1 MPYGRPDHPEN
12 HKTSSRYLLAL
23 LLVVLLIAGV
33 GVGSFLYARRDSVAN
48 RARADRR
55 GAALASVQDQLRSAA
70 KQNDYLAEQVRQGT
84 QALTNAGNDS
94 QGTEQKLRAA
104 LRSAK
109 GAQAKAMAKLHGLSS
124 GLSDSIGAVHYA
136 PPASKGAAGSID
148 GSLTITNAAAVA
160 LKAVCIVTVSGTS
173 FAVTS
178 HAIPAKGNVLETFHF
193 PFAGSKPSGVS
204 SGGCGRL

>member
-1 MPYGRPDHPEN
+1 MPYRKPDDPQN
-12 HKTSSRYLLAL
+12 HRASPYLLA

-33 GVGSFLYARRDSVAN
+33 GIGSFLYARRDSMAS

-55 GAALASVQDQLRSAA
+55 GAALASVQEQLRSAA

-84 QALTNAGNDS
+84 QALTSAGNDS

-104 LRSAK
+104 LRSAR

-124 GLSDSIGAVHYA
+124 GLSESIGAVHYA
-136 PPASKGAAGSID
+136 PPAGHGSAGSID
-148 GSLTITNAAAVA
+148 GSLTITNAAGVP
-160 LKAVCIVTVSGTS
+160 LKPVCIVTVSGTS

-178 HAIPAKGNVLETFHF
+178 HAVPAGSSVLEAFHF